1 MMHPMRTFAL
11 DGATLNCLSRYLL
24 MNDEAPV
31 TTRESMAMAN
41 VIIMNG
47 PENFHEL
54 DFLWKIGSNH

>member
-1 MMHPMRTFAL
+1 MHPMRTFAL

-54 DFLWKIGSNH
+54 YFL